1 MTGLQRFIDAK
12 QAELTAL
19 AAAGAETFTPWA
31 GPRPAFGQAL
41 DHPRGGPLAVI
52 AEFKRA
58 SPSRG
63 LICASVTPEDAAREY
78 AAAGAAALS
87 VLTEER
93 HFLGRLDDLRRA
105 ASALGPRSA
114 ADPAGTD
121 AAGTDAAEAE
131 TAGTDGP
138 RTGQGQA
145 GATAVPALPLLRKDF
160 LFHPLQVA
168 ATAATPASAL
178 LLIVRLTPDA
188 HLLRDLRE
196 QAEQAGLDAVVEV
209 FDQHDVALA
218 RDSGARIIQVNARDL
233 TTFKVDRSACL
244 ALIDACPPSRNER
257 WIAASGMTC
266 RADLEAAA
274 SAGFS
279 AALVG
284 SALMEHAT
292 PGASLRRMLEGKQ
305 D

>member
-12 QAELTAL
+12 QAEIETLTA
-19 AAAGAETFTPWA
+19 AGPDAFSPWT
-31 GPRPAFGQAL
+31 GPRPAFSQAL

-63 LICASVTPEDAAREY
+63 LICASVTPEDAARDY
-78 AAAGAAALS
+78 AAAGATALS

-93 HFLGRLDDLRRA
+93 HFLGHLDDLRRA
-105 ASALGPRSA
+105 ASALGQNGDTAP
-114 ADPAGTD
+114 DHGT
-121 AAGTDAAEAE
+121 A
-131 TAGTDGP
+131 
-138 RTGQGQA
+138 
-145 GATAVPALPLLRKDF
+145 ALPLLRKDF
-160 LFHPLQVA
+160 VFHPLQVA

-188 HLLRDLRE
+188 RLLRDLRE

-209 FDQHDVALA
+209 FDVQDLALA
-218 RDSGARIIQVNARDL
+218 RDSGARLIQVNARDL
-233 TTFKVDRSACL
+233 STFNVDRTACL
-244 ALIDACPPSRNER
+244 ALINACPPRAGER
-257 WIAASGMTC
+257 WIAASGMARHT
-266 RADLEAAA
+266 DLHDAAN
-274 SAGFS
+274 AGFS

-292 PGASLRRMLEGKQ
+292 PGASLRQLLKGE

>member
-1 MTGLQRFIDAK
+1 MTDLHRFIEAK

-19 AAAGAETFTPWA
+19 KAAGPDAFSPWT
-31 GPRPAFGQAL
+31 GPRPAFGPAL

-63 LICASVTPEDAAREY
+63 LLCASVSPDEAARAY
-78 AAAGAAALS
+78 AAAGATALS

-93 HFLGRLDDLRRA
+93 YFLGHVDDLHRA
-105 ASALGPRSA
+105 AGALGQDPGPAQTGTA
-114 ADPAGTD
+114 APAPCAPAD
-121 AAGTDAAEAE
+121 KQ
-131 TAGTDGP
+131 TA
-138 RTGQGQA
+138 
-145 GATAVPALPLLRKDF
+145 PALPLLRKDF

-188 HLLRDLRE
+188 HLLRSLRE
-196 QAEQAGLDAVVEV
+196 QAEQAGLEAVVEV
-209 FDQHDVALA
+209 FDAHDLALA
-218 RDSGARIIQVNARDL
+218 RDSGARLIQVNARDL
-233 TTFKVDRSACL
+233 STFKVDRSACL
-244 ALIDACPPSRNER
+244 ALINACPPRPGER
-257 WIAASGMTC
+257 WIAASGMAC
-266 RADLEAAA
+266 HADLLAAA
-274 SAGFS
+274 NAGFA

-292 PGASLRRMLEGKQ
+292 PGASLRRLLEEEQG
-305 D
+305 